1 QRHRHRKVGLAG
13 ASGTDSENDVVAAD
27 RVDIKFLVDA
37 LGRDDALVRGD
48 VNRVEKNIFQ
58 LGVAVA
64 ANNSNRV
71 LDVARIDRVAVLQQ
85 IVNLADHLARERLL
99 GVRARNSQRGSGHAN
114 PDSQRR
120 LDSADVR
127 VVLAEQIGE
136 QARIVEMK
144 FERIFGG

>member
-1 QRHRHRKVGLAG
+1 ML
-13 ASGTDSENDVVAAD
+13 
-27 RVDIKFLVDA
+27 
-37 LGRDDALVRGD
+37 LGEMTRLFGGD
-48 VNRVEKNIFQ
+48 VNRVEKNILQ

-71 LDVARIDRVAVLQQ
+71 LDVARIDRVAVLEQ

-99 GVRARNSQRGSGHAN
+99 GVRAGNSQRGSGHAN

-127 VVLAEQIGE
+127 VVLAEQIGK

>member
-1 QRHRHRKVGLAG
+1 
-13 ASGTDSENDVVAAD
+13 VAAN
-27 RVDIKFLVDA
+27 RVDVNFLVDA

-48 VNRVEKNIFQ
+48 VNRVEKNILQ

-71 LDVARIDRVAVLQQ
+71 LDVARIDRVPVLQQ

-99 GVRARNSQRGSGHAN
+99 GVLARNFQRGPGHAN

-136 QARIVEMK
+136 QARIVEME
-144 FERIFGG
+144 FERIFSG